1 MINDDGWCW
10 SEAPFLFV
18 CLKLHIPLF
27 ANLLYQFD
35 FSIDFSL
42 LMMIVAILLMMVE
55 FPFVCVFETTNE
67 SVCLINSV
75 YAPSTCICSFCYF
88 TKYNLD
94 LIITW
99 WLWQYWWWWWSSPL
113 FVCLKQLLLLI
124 MSLCLFMLDQPP
136 FAIFH
141 NIIWPN
147 WTYHLM
153 LMVKFVCLLSTN
165 ESVSVYAQSSSR
177 IKYQHTF
184 ADNWGQGGFLISA
197 SFLIHNTNINTSTKT
212 KHIRWQLRRAY
223 ELSIYRDQIQFTSC
237 WNSWKKDILT
247 CPPFICFAPNYRYVN
262 CYKMYAFARTL
273 NSPKIL

>member
-1 MINDDGWCW
+1 MMVDVEVKLPFCLCVWNCTSHCLLICYISLTFQLTFHMI
-10 SEAPFLFV
+10 
-18 CLKLHIPLF
+18 LKT
-27 ANLLYQFD
+27 
-35 FSIDFSL
+35 
-42 LMMIVAILLMMVE
+42 MIVAILLMMVE
-55 FPFVCVFETTNE
+55 FPFVCVFETANE

-124 MSLCLFMLDQPP
+124 IMSLCLFILDQPP

-153 LMVKFVCLLSTN
+153 IVMVKFVCL
-165 ESVSVYAQSSSR
+165 
-177 IKYQHTF
+177 K
-184 ADNWGQGGFLISA
+184 
-197 SFLIHNTNINTSTKT
+197 
-212 KHIRWQLRRAY
+212 
-223 ELSIYRDQIQFTSC
+223 
-237 WNSWKKDILT
+237 
-247 CPPFICFAPNYRYVN
+247 
-262 CYKMYAFARTL
+262 
-273 NSPKIL
+273 